1 MIIYYY
7 SSIQTYTLFVYT
19 TSRGCALRKYN
30 FVKLIRQDTL
40 VPVAHSIQS
49 HRSYSPRNNYIR
61 TRTPHIHTPKVSIS
75 SDFSIVRVLLYDVL
89 MLVFNFCEHS
99 STYSSSLND
108 VVSNT
113 TERIKKQRIF
123 CSFYLFARSNL
134 YERQCIMNK
143 IVWMIKVIHTSQ
155 LCVICKLPLH
165 ASNSTTCIDKMHD
178 HWSCADR
185 CLLYCVTAHIDEWR
199 RSSEICVIF
208 VVFTNTQFD
217 ELHRP
222 FAHHQSAFYC
232 SSIFRFSMRWFM
244 PFC

>member
-1 MIIYYY
+1 MCLSHTAFSHTDRTALVTITFVHAHRTFTHRKFQLAVIFPLCVFCCMMFWC
-7 SSIQTYTLFVYT
+7 SFSTFVNIHLLIHHHWTMSCPIQQLNKKMCT
-19 TSRGCALRKYN
+19 TQAN
-30 FVKLIRQDTL
+30 
-40 VPVAHSIQS
+40 
-49 HRSYSPRNNYIR
+49 
-61 TRTPHIHTPKVSIS
+61 
-75 SDFSIVRVLLYDVL
+75 
-89 MLVFNFCEHS
+89 
-99 STYSSSLND
+99 
-108 VVSNT
+108 
-113 TERIKKQRIF
+113 ERIKKQRIF

-244 PFC
+244 QFC